1 MKLSVMV
8 AVRAFVRLV
17 RRPATVFSVAAFLSA
32 AGALFADGLF
42 AAEGTSVSAP
52 SIWALSVA
60 GVLPLLVSLLTMR
73 LWSDDGV
80 AERPE
85 CDLVVPVP
93 ERVFAA
99 GRFMAAYLAVLLA
112 VALSL
117 AVPLAVLPGCSQ
129 TLSSQLRLTR
139 FVPAFVALAVF
150 ALPLAAIGSMAG
162 VLFRNAMSALV
173 ASVAVTYA
181 VPFVA
186 YRALVSWSPEARMKF
201 AEAPVMSQ
209 IADAADG
216 FLSVGSVAAALALAV
231 FALFAASKAF
241 AMRRMV
247 GDGNVVLKL
256 SSLAAVFSAL
266 LSAVLALVLAVR
278 LDFNV
283 EWPGAVRTASFSART
298 REILSGIAH
307 PVRISACMSRDSAG
321 FLPVARLL
329 RHVEQESRSLA
340 GAGVACEFVD
350 PRWDPNA
357 ADRLVRF
364 GAGENMIVF
373 SSGRRRIVVSA
384 KDFDESVCASAVQ
397 RLSMPAR
404 SEKVLFTSGHGEP
417 SIDDYGPAGL
427 GDAARALRQDG
438 YRVGTHFSVTSSLPK
453 DCSVLAVVGARTP
466 FSISELRD
474 IGMFI
479 ANGGRLLVADS
490 GDSEAGVRA
499 ILDRIG
505 IASAGAVAASAGTT
519 DGSNVVVS
527 DYGDHAVSVPLQGS
541 AVVFSNGARRY
552 SVPAPPVA
560 SPDGFSVAPLCFS
573 GESVFAVAVE
583 KGSTLRS
590 DLAIRPA
597 RLVVIGDSFFFRNA
611 TLYSRG
617 NANRELFLNSVAWL
631 AGLDVS
637 GAAGTAGDVLSVG
650 MDRIARIRFLAYSS
664 GVVPLVVAF
673 VVGLAVR
680 RRRRRRK

>member
-1 MKLSVMV
+1 MKLSMIV
-8 AVRAFVRLV
+8 AIRAFVRLA
-17 RRPATVFSVAAFLSA
+17 RQSTTAFAVAAFLA
-32 AGALFADGLF
+32 ATGALFADGLF

-60 GVLPLLVSLLTMR
+60 GVLPLLASLLTMR

-80 AERPE
+80 AEHTE

-99 GRFMAAYLAVLLA
+99 GRFSAAYLAVLLA

-117 AVPLAVLPGCSQ
+117 VVPLFVLPECSQ
-129 TLSSQLRLTR
+129 TLSSQLRLVR

-150 ALPLAAIGSMAG
+150 ALPLTAIGSMVG

-181 VPFVA
+181 VPFAA

-201 AEAPVMSQ
+201 AESPVMAQ

-216 FLSVGSVAAALALAV
+216 FLSVGSVAAALALTV
-231 FALFAASKAF
+231 FALFAASKTF
-241 AMRRMV
+241 ALRRMV
-247 GDGNVVLKL
+247 GDGKVVLKL
-256 SSLAAVFSAL
+256 SSFAAVSSAL
-266 LSAVLALVLAVR
+266 LSAALAFMLAMR
-278 LDFNV
+278 LDFSI

-298 REILSGIAH
+298 REILSGIVH
-307 PVRISACMSRDSAG
+307 PVRVSACMSRDSAG

-329 RHVEQESRSLA
+329 RHVELESRSLA
-340 GAGVACEFVD
+340 GAGVKCEFVD

-357 ADRLVRF
+357 ADRLVRL

-373 SSGRRRIVVSA
+373 SSGRRRIMVSA
-384 KDFDESVCASAVQ
+384 KDFDERACASAVQ

-438 YRVGTHFSVTSSLPK
+438 YRVGTHFSITSSLPQ
-453 DCSVLAVVGARTP
+453 DCSVLAIVGARTP
-466 FSISELRD
+466 FSTPELRD

-490 GDSEAGVRA
+490 EESEAGIRI

-505 IASAGAVAASAGTT
+505 VASANSVATSVGTT
-519 DGSNVVVS
+519 DGSNIVVS
-527 DYGDHAVSVPLQGS
+527 DYGDHAVSIPLQGS
-541 AVVFSNGARRY
+541 AVVFANGARRY
-552 SVPAPPVA
+552 SVPTSSVA
-560 SPDGFSVAPLCFS
+560 SSDGFSVSPLCVS

-583 KGSTLRS
+583 KGSALRN

-597 RLVVIGDSFFFRNA
+597 RLVVIGDPSFFRNA
-611 TLYSRG
+611 TLHSRA
-617 NANRELFLNSVAWL
+617 NANKDLFLNSVAWL

-637 GAAGTAGDVLSVG
+637 GATGTAGDVLSVR
-650 MDRIARIRFLAYSS
+650 MDRAARIRFLAYSS
-664 GVVPLVVAF
+664 GVVPFVVAF
-673 VVGLAVR
+673 VAGLAVR
-680 RRRRRRK
+680 RRRRNRK